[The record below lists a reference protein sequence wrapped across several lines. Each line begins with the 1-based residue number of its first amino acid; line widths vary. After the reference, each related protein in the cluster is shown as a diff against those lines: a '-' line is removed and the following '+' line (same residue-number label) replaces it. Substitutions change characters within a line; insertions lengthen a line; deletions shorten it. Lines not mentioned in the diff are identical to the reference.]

1 LTEEIAARERLGS
14 FISAR
19 NVKLR
24 MLFLIAGMKNEIEMS
39 DYADRLD
46 RVIVYLHDHLDETDL
61 DLNKLAEIACMSPYH
76 WHRIYQAI
84 QGETLASTVKRLR
97 LLRAAGYL
105 AQTSMPISRIAK
117 KSGYP
122 NVQSFTRVFRSV
134 YGMPPARYRKLGSH
148 TEFTGPKG
156 RATAATHEVAIRN
169 APVMGALVVE
179 HLGSYMQINRAFDTL
194 YSWLGS
200 RKLLQT
206 GMRSVGIFLDDPALV
221 PEAKL
226 RSMAAGIMDSISIRA
241 EPPVK
246 HAEIREG
253 AYAVLRYKGP
263 YANMKAA
270 YQWLYGT
277 WLPNSGRDAADAPAL
292 EEYLNSPR
300 DTPPGDLL
308 TDIWLPLRCD

>member
-1 LTEEIAARERLGS
+1 
-14 FISAR
+14 
-19 NVKLR
+19 
-24 MLFLIAGMKNEIEMS
+24 MKNEIEMS
-39 DYADRLD
+39 DYADRLG

-105 AQTSMPISRIAK
+105 AQTSMPIYRIAK

-134 YGMPPARYRKLGSH
+134 YGMPPAQYRKLGSH
-148 TEFTGPKG
+148 TQFTSPKAG
-156 RATAATHEVAIRN
+156 AKPATHDVATRN
-169 APVMGALVVE
+169 VPAMRALVVE
-179 HLGSYMQINRAFDTL
+179 HCGSYMQINRAFDIL

-200 RKLLQT
+200 RKLIQT
-206 GMRSVGIFLDDPALV
+206 GMRSVGIFLDDTALV

-226 RSMAAGIMDSISIRA
+226 RSKAAVIMDSISIQV

-246 HAEIREG
+246 YAEVRGG

-277 WLPNSGRDAADAPAL
+277 WLPNSGREAADAPGL

-300 DTPPGDLL
+300 DTAPRDLL
-308 TDIWLPLRCD
+308 TDIWLPLR

>member
-1 LTEEIAARERLGS
+1 
-14 FISAR
+14 
-19 NVKLR
+19 

-105 AQTSMPISRIAK
+105 AQTYMPISRIAK

-169 APVMGALVVE
+169 APVMGALGVE

-221 PEAKL
+221 P
-226 RSMAAGIMDSISIRA
+226 RMR
-241 EPPVK
+241 
-246 HAEIREG
+246 
-253 AYAVLRYKGP
+253 
-263 YANMKAA
+263 
-270 YQWLYGT
+270 
-277 WLPNSGRDAADAPAL
+277 LPGR
-292 EEYLNSPR
+292 NR
-300 DTPPGDLL
+300 
-308 TDIWLPLRCD
+308 

>member
-1 LTEEIAARERLGS
+1 
-14 FISAR
+14 
-19 NVKLR
+19 
-24 MLFLIAGMKNEIEMS
+24 MKNAIEMS
-39 DYADRLD
+39 DYADRLG

-134 YGMPPARYRKLGSH
+134 YGMPPARYRNLGSH
-148 TEFTGPKG
+148 TEFTSPKDA
-156 RATAATHEVAIRN
+156 ATAATHEVAIRN
-169 APVMGALVVE
+169 APTMSALVVE
-179 HLGSYMQINRAFDTL
+179 HLGSYIKINRAFDIL

-200 RKLLQT
+200 RKLVQA
-206 GMRSVGIFLDDPALV
+206 GMRSVGIFLDDTALV
-221 PEAKL
+221 PEAEL
-226 RSMAAGIMDSISIRA
+226 CSMAAVIMDNMSIQV

-246 HAEIREG
+246 YAEIREG

-277 WLPNSGRDAADAPAL
+277 WLPKSLREAADAPAL

-300 DTPPGDLL
+300 DTTPRDLL
-308 TDIWLPLRCD
+308 TDIWLPLC

>member
-1 LTEEIAARERLGS
+1 
-14 FISAR
+14 
-19 NVKLR
+19 
-24 MLFLIAGMKNEIEMS
+24 MKNEIEMS

-46 RVIVYLHDHLDETDL
+46 RVIVYLHDHLDEPDL

-105 AQTSMPISRIAK
+105 AQTTTQISRIAR

-134 YGMPPARYRKLGSH
+134 YGMPPAQYRKLGSH
-148 TEFTGPKG
+148 TQFTSS
-156 RATAATHEVAIRN
+156 RAAAKPATHEVATRN
-169 APVMGALVVE
+169 VPAMKALVVE
-179 HLGSYMQINRAFDTL
+179 HRGSYMQISRAFDIL

-200 RKLLQT
+200 RNLIQT
-206 GMRSVGIFLDDPALV
+206 GMRSVGIFLDDTALV
-221 PEAKL
+221 PEANL
-226 RSMAAGIMDSISIRA
+226 RSKAAVIMDSISVQA

-246 HAEIREG
+246 YAEIRG
-253 AYAVLRYKGP
+253 GTYAVLRYQGP

-277 WLPNSGRDAADAPAL
+277 WLPNSRREAADAPGL

-300 DTPPGDLL
+300 DTAPRDLL
-308 TDIWLPLRCD
+308 TDIWLPLR

>member
-1 LTEEIAARERLGS
+1 
-14 FISAR
+14 
-19 NVKLR
+19 
-24 MLFLIAGMKNEIEMS
+24 MKNAIEIS
-39 DYADRLD
+39 DYADRLG

-148 TEFTGPKG
+148 NEFISPKDA
-156 RATAATHEVAIRN
+156 ATAATHEVAIRN
-169 APVMGALVVE
+169 APAMSGLVVE
-179 HLGSYMQINRAFDTL
+179 HLGSYMQINRAFDML

-200 RKLLQT
+200 RKLFQA
-206 GMRSVGIFLDDPALV
+206 GMRSVGIFLDDTALV

-226 RSMAAGIMDSISIRA
+226 RSMAAVIMDNMSIQA

-246 HAEIREG
+246 YAEIREG

-277 WLPNSGRDAADAPAL
+277 WLPNSGREAADAPAL

-300 DTPPGDLL
+300 DTTPRDLL
-308 TDIWLPLRCD
+308 TDIWLPLR